1 MVTTLVVALLLVLNA
16 VFVAAEFAIIGVSH
30 VEIEKGVRAGNPAA
44 RLVRWIVTDSRRLDR
59 FIATAQLGIT
69 VASLGLGM
77 YGEHAVADAIAA
89 RLEGWGAERWVAA
102 HTLASVLAITLLT
115 YLHIVL
121 GEMVPKSMALQSPGR
136 MAMWI
141 APIVRAVELAFFPL
155 IVGLNAIGN
164 ALLGLFGVRRS
175 TRSTEHYRTPEEL
188 AYIVRES
195 QAGGMLRKASA
206 QVVGDLL
213 EFGNR
218 TAGEIMVPRVRMA
231 ALSIDAH
238 MSELQELLRTAP
250 HTRYPVFDGDLDH
263 IVGMLHVRDALRSL
277 REGVGAPEYVRPV
290 PHLPATAHT
299 DQLLAAMLLA
309 GVQMAVVMDEHGG
322 TAGIVTLEDL
332 FEEVVGD
339 ITEGSTAV
347 PEIVNEG
354 PRRVRVDGAV
364 RVEEV
369 GDALGVVL
377 EHEEVDSVSGLVL
390 ALLGRRPAVGDRV
403 EFDGVQFEVAILR
416 GNGVESCVAWLP
428 ESAPEDEGLD
438 E

>member
-1 MVTTLVVALLLVLNA
+1 MR
-16 VFVAAEFAIIGVSH
+16 AI
-30 VEIEKGVRAGNPAA
+30 
-44 RLVRWIVTDSRRLDR
+44 
-59 FIATAQLGIT
+59 Q
-69 VASLGLGM
+69 
-77 YGEHAVADAIAA
+77 
-89 RLEGWGAERWVAA
+89 
-102 HTLASVLAITLLT
+102 
-115 YLHIVL
+115 
-121 GEMVPKSMALQSPGR
+121 
-136 MAMWI
+136 
-141 APIVRAVELAFFPL
+141 LAFFPL
-155 IVGLNAIGN
+155 IVTLNAIGN
-164 ALLGLFGVRRS
+164 ALLGLFGVRR
-175 TRSTEHYRTPEEL
+175 TARSAEHYRTPEEL

-195 QAGGMLRKASA
+195 QAGGLLRKASA

-213 EFGNR
+213 EFADR

-238 MSELQELLRTAP
+238 LGELQDLLRTAP
-250 HTRYPVFDGDLDH
+250 HTRYPVYDGDLDH

-299 DQLLAAMLLA
+299 DQLLAAMRQA

-339 ITEGSTAV
+339 ITERPSEV
-347 PEIVNEG
+347 PEIASEG

-403 EFDGVQFEVAILR
+403 EYDDVHFEVATLR
-416 GNGVESCVAWLP
+416 GNGVGSCVAWLP
-428 ESAPEDEGLD
+428 EPPPAEDED
-438 E
+438 EE